1 MFENN
6 TPQPQ
11 PQNPLNPVMP
21 APGMTNA
28 QVPAPAAPT
37 TFAPPSAQVHS
48 MPERFRN
55 TGPAAGGSPGAGKTK
70 KLLITLVI
78 VVVVAGLGVVGLLIF
93 NKVVKSNTN
102 NTNIVN
108 STNTTNTVTNV
119 ANKNTTAN
127 TNTSVNQNVNAVN
140 TNSSAN
146 VNGAVNGNTNVATN
160 TVRNTNASTNI
171 NAVTN
176 ISTNTNTA
184 ISTTPLPSN
193 TDTDGDGL
201 TDTEELVYG
210 TDATK
215 SDTDGDGFI
224 DGRKVDAATGA
235 VSGELAMLYNP
246 LGTGKLE
253 TSTIV
258 KNVQNAAKAYQL
270 LIPATWTIN
279 ESSGLLVITPATTT
293 GEFFQ
298 IRTYENTAGLSAQQW
313 YQTTFPQGQANLTKS
328 IAVNG
333 LEGIVS
339 PDGASVYFFK
349 DTRVFGLTYTT
360 GSLSQVNFW
369 TTFEMMKN
377 SFKLVAA

>member
-1 MFENN
+1 
-6 TPQPQ
+6 
-11 PQNPLNPVMP
+11 
-21 APGMTNA
+21 
-28 QVPAPAAPT
+28 
-37 TFAPPSAQVHS
+37 

-55 TGPAAGGSPGAGKTK
+55 SGPAGGGTPGSSKTK
-70 KLLITLVI
+70 KLMITLII
-78 VVVVAGLGVVGLLIF
+78 VVVVAGLGVAGLFIF

-102 NTNIVN
+102 NANAVN
-108 STNTTNTVTNV
+108 SANTTNTVTNT
-119 ANKNTTAN
+119 ANKNTPVN
-127 TNTSVNQNVNAVN
+127 TNTSVNQNVNAAN
-140 TNSSAN
+140 TNSSVN
-146 VNGAVNGNTNVATN
+146 VNSAVNGNTNVATN
-160 TVRNTNASTNI
+160 TVRNTNASTNV

-176 ISTNTNTA
+176 TSTNTNTA

-210 TDATK
+210 TDAAK
-215 SDTDGDGFI
+215 PDTDGDGFI
-224 DGRKVDAATGA
+224 DGRKVDATTGA

-246 LGTGKLE
+246 TGADKLE
-253 TSTIV
+253 KSTIV
-258 KNVQNAAKAYQL
+258 KVVQNAAKAYQL

-279 ESSGLLVITPATTT
+279 ESSGLLVVTPATTT

-313 YQTTFPQGQANLTKS
+313 YQTTFPQGQVSLTKT

-339 PDGASVYFFK
+339 PDGTSVYFFK

-369 TTFEMMKN
+369 TTFEMMKS